1 MRFLKDFILN
11 RHSGQQAFGIHRF
24 TGIILALY
32 LPIHVILHSIAL
44 IAGQEVYD
52 RMARVIE
59 NPLGLLL
66 EYLIVSAVIVHML
79 NGIRIMLIDFFPL
92 ARNHRKLF
100 WGAAGI
106 SALFMGISLLI
117 FLPRIL
123 SQ

>member
-11 RHSGQQAFGIHRF
+11 RHPGQQAFGIHRL

-32 LPIHVILHSIAL
+32 LPIHIILHSIAL

-106 SALFMGISLLI
+106 SAIFLGISLLV

-123 SQ
+123 K